1 MNRLPR
7 LLPSWTALPVL
18 RVQTSQRQPRPA
30 RPMALAQ
37 AGPAEPDGEAR
48 QALAARRPRRTGLG
62 LAGLHAVFDAPTR
75 DHWPAF
81 SGAPPARTMH
91 VRSVF
96 HVAEATRLPAAAPT
110 S

>member
-1 MNRLPR
+1 VKHGR
-7 LLPSWTALPVL
+7 LLL
-18 RVQTSQRQPRPA
+18 RVGRGEPA
-30 RPMALAQ
+30 SGWRVSN
-37 AGPAEPDGEAR
+37 E
-48 QALAARRPRRTGLG
+48 
-62 LAGLHAVFDAPTR
+62 VFDVPTR